1 MFMSGVISKAIT
13 ILESLLPQGIEK
25 ELSVTEISIEL
36 DMPVQSA
43 HRILSSL
50 CQHGFV
56 SQNTKT
62 KKYKLGLSL
71 MKYGF
76 LMRHSL
82 AYRSIARPYMEELS
96 QKTRESVYL
105 SARENDEGV
114 FIDAIDSPQ
123 ILKISEPIGL
133 RLPLYVGASNR
144 IILAYLPEKL
154 QETLLKNVNWSN
166 IPSLK
171 PLSYEWIKNDLK
183 QIRSQGYVITS
194 GEATEG
200 TFGLAAPIFSYDNSV
215 IGGISVAG
223 PDIRF
228 KSDNIEKY
236 IFYVKKYAELISK
249 ELGYR
254 KGFWCKK

>member
-1 MFMSGVISKAIT
+1 MSGVISKAIH
-13 ILESLLPQGIEK
+13 ILDSLVPQGMDK

-36 DMPVQSA
+36 DMPVQST

-50 CQHGFV
+50 CAHGFV
-56 SQNTKT
+56 SQNSKT
-62 KKYKLGLSL
+62 KKYKLGLSI

-76 LMRHSL
+76 LMRDSL
-82 AYRSIARPYMEELS
+82 SYRSIARPYMLELS

-144 IILAYLPEKL
+144 IILAFLPEKVQEDLL
-154 QETLLKNVNWSN
+154 QKVNWN
-166 IPSLK
+166 DVPSLN
-171 PLSYEWIKNDLK
+171 PLTYEWIKNDLI
-183 QIRSQGYVITS
+183 QIRSQGHAITS

-200 TFGLAAPIFSYDNSV
+200 TVGIAAPIFSYENIV
-215 IGGISVAG
+215 IGGISIAG
-223 PDIRF
+223 PDFRF
-228 KSDNIEKY
+228 KSDTIDKY
-236 IFYVKKYAELISK
+236 CFYAKKYAEIISK
-249 ELGYR
+249 EMGYR
-254 KGFWCKK
+254 KNQ